1 MFSFFYHYKDY
12 KGLRV
17 SYKKQKLLTSLG
29 YMTKTLNHIFL
40 FLHQNQNIFFSN
52 IGNQNIFFQKKTITP
67 PLEVKWSVPKC
78 GLKKTELC
86 TFCTENKEILVH
98 IFRECNYVWNFWLS
112 IGNFLKIC
120 GLSLPFNAKDIIL
133 GLTEHSS
140 AQGIIN
146 NVLIILK
153 YYIYVCRCKCRD
165 PDLEGG
171 LEFLKY
177 AINIEKASMIYLSP
191 VQKEHAKRKWLDLE
205 AVLSG

>member
-1 MFSFFYHYKDY
+1 
-12 KGLRV
+12 
-17 SYKKQKLLTSLG
+17 
-29 YMTKTLNHIFL
+29 
-40 FLHQNQNIFFSN
+40 
-52 IGNQNIFFQKKTITP
+52 
-67 PLEVKWSVPKC
+67 
-78 GLKKTELC
+78 
-86 TFCTENKEILVH
+86 LV
-98 IFRECNYVWNFWLS
+98 LS

-133 GLTEHSS
+133 GLTEHCS
-140 AQGIIN
+140 AQGTIN

-165 PDLEGG
+165 LDLEGG

-191 VQKEHAKRKWLDLE
+191 VQKEHVKRKWLDLE

>member
-1 MFSFFYHYKDY
+1 MS
-12 KGLRV
+12 
-17 SYKKQKLLTSLG
+17 S
-29 YMTKTLNHIFL
+29 
-40 FLHQNQNIFFSN
+40 
-52 IGNQNIFFQKKTITP
+52 
-67 PLEVKWSVPKC
+67 
-78 GLKKTELC
+78 
-86 TFCTENKEILVH
+86 TFCTETKESIVH
-98 IFRECNYVWNFWLS
+98 IFWECNHVRTFWLA
-112 IGNFLKIC
+112 ICNFLKIC
-120 GLSLPFNAKDIIL
+120 GVSLPFNAKDIIL

-140 AQGIIN
+140 AQSTIN

-165 PDLEGG
+165 LDLEGG